1 MTKRTLSNNVR
12 IWPLWR
18 YKSCNKSQR
27 SGQSLKFPQQLG
39 TYTAAGIFECT
50 YTQAAQLNRAA
61 DPSKD
66 AYPFHQY
73 AKVILRRA
81 ADGKLYGLLLY
92 APVKSMFSYVE
103 EQGYRV
109 KQDVGTV
116 LASYYSA
123 MAGETFTF
131 HKGWLQGQTFGA

>member
-1 MTKRTLSNNVR
+1 MASSITYYQDQMTIDVYCPFGKSLSDVQA
-12 IWPLWR
+12 
-18 YKSCNKSQR
+18 YVE
-27 SGQSLKFPQQLG
+27 QLG